1 MAVARGQH
9 PAARHQEDQMSKK
22 IIKQLGVAR
31 VLLLTSFV
39 IGLLF
44 FSSFIFSVQA
54 ETKNAGPLTIE
65 YAGSGPLFSANNIA
79 PGYSET
85 KTLTI
90 TNNGTVP
97 HSFAI
102 AVSGALG
109 ELADVLRIAP
119 KVLGVAVWDETIS
132 SIATYPDSSTII
144 GSIAPGGTATV
155 DLVAYLPETV
165 GNNYQGKTTLT
176 FDFVVGDQEE
186 EPAGGGG
193 GGEEGT
199 GGPVGGRT
207 LGAAI
212 PGIAQIA
219 GESIAP
225 EDKGEVAGEEEDKK
239 GEENGDQDADGEKGY
254 SYLYWLIPLIILILL
269 FLWWLFGKRRR
280 RDENEETL

>member
-1 MAVARGQH
+1 
-9 PAARHQEDQMSKK
+9 MSKK